1 MDEPQTELRPV
12 PPSLTAALRRARLED
27 AERSEVVAELRG
39 AETARLEMLQD
50 ALRPVLDQVPEGID
64 LFDCGLLP
72 GDHPRL
78 FVDMIAFVEMG
89 RDKRAYRFL
98 QDTRHGRVTLAETE
112 KLDTI
117 VGAVT
122 QYIARRLV
130 EREKSLASDR
140 TIEIAARAYA
150 QEPAEGRPAAMA
162 ELPPAPAPR
171 KRNAFLRIARAL
183 VEILGSLVL
192 IALVLGGAYF
202 AAVAAMAWWAMN
214 KLG

>member
-1 MDEPQTELRPV
+1 MEEPQTELRTV

-50 ALRPVLDQVPEGID
+50 ALRPVLDQLPEGVD

-78 FVDMIAFVEMG
+78 FIDMIAFVEMG

-112 KLDTI
+112 KLDAI
-117 VGAVT
+117 VGTVT

-130 EREKSLASDR
+130 EREKSLASDI
-140 TIEIAARAYA
+140 TIEAAARAYA
-150 QEPAEGRPAAMA
+150 QDPPVRGERAPAAAM
-162 ELPPAPAPR
+162 EPTPR
-171 KRNAFLRIARAL
+171 RRGAFLRTARAL
-183 VEILGSLVL
+183 VEILGTLVL

-202 AAVAAMAWWAMN
+202 GAVAAMAWWATRS
-214 KLG
+214 LG